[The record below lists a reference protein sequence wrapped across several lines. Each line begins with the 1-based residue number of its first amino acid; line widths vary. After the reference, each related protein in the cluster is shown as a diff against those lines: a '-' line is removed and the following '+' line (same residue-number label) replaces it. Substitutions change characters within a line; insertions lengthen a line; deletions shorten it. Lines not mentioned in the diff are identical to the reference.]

1 MIHIMRI
8 EQSST
13 NAKHSV
19 KVKYFLYLLK
29 NVSVAQ
35 FQRISTAYNFPPELY
50 LTLSKEH
57 RCWVLGHKLNSQHEF
72 ITFYKHKFIECYK
85 IHSSMSSHSG

>member
-1 MIHIMRI
+1 M

-19 KVKYFLYLLK
+19 NVKYFLYLLK
-29 NVSVAQ
+29 NVSIAQ
-35 FQRISTAYNFPPELY
+35 FKRISTAYNFPPKLY

-57 RCWVLGHKLNSQHEF
+57 RCWVLGHKIKSQPVIRF
-72 ITFYKHKFIECYK
+72 ILSCPPTVGNPI
-85 IHSSMSSHSG
+85 ST